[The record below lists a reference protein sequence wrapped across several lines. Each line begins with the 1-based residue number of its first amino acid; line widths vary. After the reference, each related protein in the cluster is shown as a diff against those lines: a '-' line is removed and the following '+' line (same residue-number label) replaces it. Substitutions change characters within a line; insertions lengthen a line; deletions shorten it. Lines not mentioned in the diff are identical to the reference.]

1 MGPFLGT
8 LVLSPPCCPWWSPSF
23 QPLLETAHSQ
33 NPSGPWEREGEW
45 FVLGASCSPLQLRH
59 TARQRVTCVVTWQW
73 PFNVWSPSPAF
84 SAAAGTGRGS
94 RTARAVTSR
103 GMQGKAAETL
113 GLGRAGPLRGSEFYG
128 EEGAGER
135 GVAGPAAAPRGTGGK
150 MGLLGQPR
158 PRDVSVGA
166 AAPPPP
172 PPRGRGGAAKAK
184 GKEAKR
190 RAGGGAEPQAGRAAP
205 VPGPPHGQGFSRCH
219 GPTPPPF
226 CRQRRGD
233 GCGGGEG
240 PRPRDLRDWRGGL
253 RAAWLRTSPA
263 FRTPSS
269 GSPAPAAWRT
279 AYRR

>member
-1 MGPFLGT
+1 MGT

-166 AAPPPP
+166 AAPPPAPP

-240 PRPRDLRDWRGGL
+240 PRPRDLGDWRGGL